1 MGVGCRIYAG
11 TANIFCFFLYI
22 LHEAMSCIP
31 MRKRGGK
38 QIKRASGVGFPTPD
52 ARILHPILHPK
63 SLESTIGFAYGC
75 RKCRRFSKTFFF
87 CAFRHDVYAL
97 RRIHGTQRSKWSSR
111 GVPKTSDVPQLLS
124 SKRSQIC
131 PLSTRRTTRSVYRS
145 SPSGSYFLLRL
156 RPKIKLMP

>member
-1 MGVGCRIYAG
+1 MGCRIYAVV
-11 TANIFCFFLYI
+11 ADIFCFFLRI

-63 SLESTIGFAYGC
+63 SLENTIGFAYGC
-75 RKCRRFSKTFFF
+75 RKCRRFSKTFF
-87 CAFRHDVYAL
+87 DAL
-97 RRIHGTQRSKWSSR
+97 SGMMYMPSGGFMERSVQSGSSR
-111 GVPKTSDVPQLLS
+111 SVPRTSDVPQFLS